1 MQRSTQAVRVAL
13 SGGNKMKKRLKIMCF
28 SIVIALAGSV
38 GATSLGFLEHPIIEI
53 LNLLGIDLEEYEYE
67 GGTRIK

>member
-1 MQRSTQAVRVAL
+1 
-13 SGGNKMKKRLKIMCF
+13 MKKRLKIMCF